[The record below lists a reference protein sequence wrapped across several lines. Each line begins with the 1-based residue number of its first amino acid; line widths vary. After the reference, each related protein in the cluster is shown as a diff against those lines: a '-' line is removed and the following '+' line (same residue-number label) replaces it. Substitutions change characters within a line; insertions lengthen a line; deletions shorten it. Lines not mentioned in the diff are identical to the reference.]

1 MEFDDGF
8 CGVQEIASAWPID
21 YDGVLDLTIC
31 NSTLL
36 AELIRRRCPHGLV
49 LANEELTY
57 PEFRLPL
64 YNAVVRLLCR
74 RPQPY
79 EDAVFEIRKYLTRR
93 VQ

>member
-1 MEFDDGF
+1 M
-8 CGVQEIASAWPID
+8 AKS
-21 YDGVLDLTIC
+21 
-31 NSTLL
+31 LL
-36 AELIRRRCPHGLV
+36 KCLLIRRRCPHGLV

-64 YNAVVRLLCR
+64 YDAVVRLLCR